1 MIVKGGSVGGGGLA
15 AHLKSDENERVD
27 LVSVDGLLSTDI
39 AGAIREMR
47 ALASGLT
54 AKGLFHFQISPGL
67 GEKWGPTEEARAVA
81 LLVEEYGLQ
90 GQPMKVVRHAK
101 DAQGVGRD
109 DHLHVVALRTRE
121 NGKVISDGFSRV
133 RNEKVSRVLEYELGH
148 RLIPGRHN
156 KAVLARLRAEG
167 RTDVVE
173 WMQQATQVARPEAAK
188 TFAEHQK
195 EKRTGIKK
203 ADVAT
208 ATLAAWRASDCGTA
222 FAAAMEAQG
231 LRIARGREGG
241 IMVVDAA
248 GGAHELT
255 RLLRAALKT
264 EGEKRSAADIRAEI
278 VARTADLDVNALPTV
293 AEASALAREGVGD
306 SAERPAAPV
315 GEPEVGV
322 VVMPESVLATITTEK
337 STFTETDLDKALK
350 GLGADKLA
358 RAAIKAAILDRRD
371 VLTLAVDQDG
381 ERRMTTLEMAV
392 VEARLLD
399 TAEAMAARSDLR
411 VDGTKVEAGLAAY
424 AASFRSETGHDL
436 LPDQAGGIRHI
447 TGGGDFVRIE
457 GVAGAGKSTLLS
469 GAARIWATDELR
481 VEGCALSGIAASKIA
496 ESGIPSDTI
505 AAKLLRWDRI
515 DAIRDLRQSGVFTD
529 ESRGHVLR
537 ALDGWVEAATKR
549 GDDTAPIQVMRS
561 QVEDANT
568 LKDLDRKTR
577 MWLGR
582 WSKRQIAQG
591 LDARTVLVI
600 DECGMVNHR
609 LLDRVM
615 AHAHRAGAKVV
626 AVGDSEQIQPIEAG
640 AAFRVLEKVAPAYR
654 LDTVV
659 RQSEA
664 WMRKATSDLASAVSE
679 RAIQAVQAYAEHGHV
694 HAGIRGVGDLPVI
707 ITEAA
712 EKLGRDL
719 TAADRRHIEAVAIY
733 MDARGEAGGLWR
745 EIDAAKGRVEDHPL
759 YGDFKAAKERRNG
772 AAKALAADLDGARP
786 WLARY
791 GADARGFAA
800 DVAYA
805 EGTHRVLAEELADQ
819 RAEAMG
825 LTDLVPDVR
834 LSLDLRGAARQALFA
849 DWRASVER
857 DGPEVSRLILCY
869 TRADRDHLNG
879 DARAAWREMGH
890 LSGPDISIKTEID
903 GEAGTMMVAVGD
915 RIMTLANDKGVGVQN
930 GTTGRVVNIA
940 TEPGKEPIIT
950 MATDDGRTVTIDTAT
965 YRALAHGYAATLHKS
980 QGVTVSRAW
989 LLHHRLIDRH
999 LAYVALSRHKS
1010 DVRVYAA
1017 ASDAPTI
1024 DALAR
1029 QIAKGRTKDAI
1040 SDYVGDARTLLRDPT
1055 AVQMPIRQAIGAVAT
1070 TVRDFGQR
1078 LRSGLAAPFRTTTQE
1093 LSHVHARSLRDQAAP
1108 RQLGPRQFGPDLA
1121 PARPDRLPVLS
1132 LGRVVDGTDRHLLLL
1147 PHDALYD
1154 AHAQRRDGDRDL
1166 RRAGPAGLSPTPDT
1180 DSHSAATPI
1189 LATKAITAGDPK
1201 MVDVKPIAD
1210 AKEKANAALAAIAS
1224 AHPDQQPKAVA
1235 MAIAELGGL
1244 PRAVADEVLRPT
1256 DYIGLIPEVDAYR
1269 VEYQAEREDLWMAH
1283 QALDAYAEHRTAAA
1297 GEWAVDAV
1305 SELDDQQMS
1314 DVLGEYPKD
1323 VVEEVTRLSQPEQS
1337 HADHNRPAI
1346 TYPAF
1351 DAAIQEYRE
1360 LSSVLARSDDQED
1373 LRGALAD
1380 AVRSICRSES
1390 NLRQLVPR
1398 HEADEI
1404 MTLASLRDEAYQAE
1418 LAQEAGAQEGVP
1430 ADEAKGDTK
1439 DKADRRSAHV
1449 GPSIF
1454 GRKNPYEQPGTIN
1467 PRHAPQERASIAG
1480 VAAPKL
1486 KTDQSASS
1494 TKAFAAAATAF
1505 ATLPKGASERA
1516 AAADALRGMA
1526 RTSDTLGQKLGKE
1539 QAEEVLHVARQ
1550 RDEQQ
1555 VAERSMAPAGEVPA
1569 RTTFENAEGWR
1580 EVMDAHPRIIKSV
1593 AEYGSHVD
1601 VHLTDGTTV
1610 RDTGMRLTAD
1620 AITPKVAEAMAL
1632 GAVEKGWTEVNLTGS
1647 KEEKETMAKA
1657 MVARG
1662 IKVSNPEMGRFIN
1675 GPECER
1681 ARALGAEREALDLA
1695 RQQPDLADP
1704 QLFQQAE
1711 RDYQRALVGGSTPD
1725 DQLQAMKADVMA
1737 RGEAVKEAGYSG
1749 GETWAQQAEHV
1760 DSVQAVAEHS
1770 AKA

>member
-1 MIVKGGSVGGGGLA
+1 MIVKGGSVGGATLG
-15 AHLKSDENERVD
+15 AHLRSDENERVT
-27 LVSVDGLLSTDI
+27 LVSIDGLLSTDI
-39 AGAIREMR
+39 AGAIQEMR

-67 GEKWGPTEEARAVA
+67 GETWGSEQEARAVA

-90 GQPMKVVRHAK
+90 GQPMQVVRHAK
-101 DAQGVGRD
+101 DAQGVGRV

-148 RLIPGRHN
+148 KLIPGRHN

-173 WMQQATQVARPEAAK
+173 WMQQATQVARPEAVK

-203 ADVAT
+203 AKVAA
-208 ATLAAWRASDCGTA
+208 ATLAAWRASDCGMA
-222 FAAAMEAQG
+222 FAAAMDAQG
-231 LRIARGREGG
+231 LRLAKGREGG

-255 RLLRAALKT
+255 RLLRAALKA
-264 EGEKRSAADIRAEI
+264 EGEKRTAADIRAEI
-278 VARTADLDVNALPTV
+278 AARTADLDVNALPTV
-293 AEASALAREGVGD
+293 EEASTLAREGAGD
-306 SAERPAAPV
+306 SAERPAVPG
-315 GEPEVGV
+315 GEPETGV
-322 VVMPESVLATITTEK
+322 VVTPESVMATITTEK
-337 STFTETDLDKALK
+337 ATFTETDLDKALR
-350 GLGADKLA
+350 GLATDKTA

-371 VLTLAVDQDG
+371 VLTLALDQDG
-381 ERRMTTLEMAV
+381 ERRMTTLDMAV

-411 VDGTKVEAGLAAY
+411 VDGAHVEAGLATY
-424 AASFRSETGHDL
+424 AAAFRAETGHDL

-469 GAARIWATDELR
+469 GAARIWAADELR
-481 VEGCALSGIAASKIA
+481 VEGCALSGIAASKVA

-515 DAIRDLRQSGVFTD
+515 EAIRDLNQTKVFND

-549 GDDTAPIQVMRS
+549 GDDTAPIQAMRS

-615 AHAHRAGAKVV
+615 AHAHRADAKVV
-626 AVGDSEQIQPIEAG
+626 AIGDSEQIQPIEAG
-640 AAFRVLEKVAPAYR
+640 AAFRVLETVAPAFR
-654 LDTVV
+654 LDNVV

-664 WMRKATSDLASAVSE
+664 WMRQATSDLASATSQ
-679 RAIQAVQAYAEHGHV
+679 RAIRAVRTYAEHGRLHV
-694 HAGIRGVGDLPVI
+694 GIRGVGDLPVI

-712 EKLGRDL
+712 QKLGRDL
-719 TAADRRHIEAVAIY
+719 SAADRRHIEAVTTY

-745 EIDAAKGRVEDHPL
+745 EIDAAKGSPEDHPL
-759 YGDFKAAKERRNG
+759 YGDFKAAQERRNG

-786 WLARY
+786 WLACY
-791 GADARGFAA
+791 GVDARGFAA

-834 LSLDLRGAARQALFA
+834 LFLDLRGAARQALFA

-857 DGPEVSRLILCY
+857 DGPEVSRIILAY
-869 TRADRDHLNG
+869 TRADVARLNA
-879 DARAAWREMGH
+879 DARAAMREMGH
-890 LSGPDISIKTEID
+890 LSGPDITIKTEID

-915 RIMTLANDKGVGVQN
+915 RIMTLANDKSVGVQN
-930 GTTGRVVNIA
+930 GTTGRVTGIS
-940 TEPGKEPIIT
+940 TEPGKEPVIT
-950 MATDDGRTVTIDTAT
+950 VATDDGRAVTIDTAS
-965 YRALAHGYAATLHKS
+965 YRALTLGLAATLHKS
-980 QGVTVSRAW
+980 QGVTVSQSW
-989 LLHHRLIDRH
+989 LLHHKLVDRH
-999 LAYVALSRHKS
+999 LFYVAASRHKQS
-1010 DVRVYAA
+1010 FKVYAA

-1040 SDYVGDARTLLRDPT
+1040 SDYVGDARALLRAPA
-1055 AVQMPIRQAIGAVAT
+1055 AVQMPIRQAIGAAAT
-1070 TVRDFGQR
+1070 AVRDFGQR
-1078 LRSGLAAPFRTTTQE
+1078 LRTGLVTAFRPPTTQE
-1093 LSHVHARSLRDQAAP
+1093 LSHVYTRSLRHQASP
-1108 RQLGPRQFGPDLA
+1108 RQRGPRQFGPDLA

-1166 RRAGPAGLSPTPDT
+1166 RRAGPAGLSPTSNT

-1189 LATKAITAGDPK
+1189 LATKATTVGEI
-1201 MVDVKPIAD
+1201 MSKP
-1210 AKEKANAALAAIAS
+1210 S
-1224 AHPDQQPKAVA
+1224 
-1235 MAIAELGGL
+1235 
-1244 PRAVADEVLRPT
+1244 
-1256 DYIGLIPEVDAYR
+1256 
-1269 VEYQAEREDLWMAH
+1269 
-1283 QALDAYAEHRTAAA
+1283 
-1297 GEWAVDAV
+1297 
-1305 SELDDQQMS
+1305 
-1314 DVLGEYPKD
+1314 
-1323 VVEEVTRLSQPEQS
+1323 
-1337 HADHNRPAI
+1337 I

-1351 DAAIQEYRE
+1351 DAAIQEYRKLTLVQE
-1360 LSSVLARSDDQED
+1360 RSDDQED

-1380 AVRSICRSES
+1380 SIRSICRTEN
-1390 NLRQLVPR
+1390 NLRELVPR

-1404 MTLASLRDEAYQAE
+1404 MTLAGLRDEAFQAE
-1418 LAQEAGAQEGVP
+1418 LAQGAGAQEGVP

-1439 DKADRRSAHV
+1439 EKADRRSAHV

-1454 GRKNPYEQPGTIN
+1454 GRKNPHEQLDTIY

-1480 VAAPKL
+1480 VAAPKV
-1486 KTDQSASS
+1486 KTEHSASS
-1494 TKAFAAAATAF
+1494 TKAFTAAAAAF
-1505 ATLPKGASERA
+1505 ATLPKDTPERA
-1516 AAADALRGMA
+1516 TAADALRGMA
-1526 RTSDTLGQKLGKE
+1526 RTSDTLDQKLGKE
-1539 QAEEVLHVARQ
+1539 RAEEVMELARQ

-1555 VAERSMAPAGEVPA
+1555 AAKLGMAPAGEVPA
-1569 RTTFENAEGWR
+1569 RSTFEEAEGWR
-1580 EVMDAHPRIIKSV
+1580 DVMDAHPKIIKSV

-1620 AITPKVAEAMAL
+1620 AITPKAAEAMAL

-1647 KEEKETMAKA
+1647 KEEKEVMAKA

-1662 IKVSNPEMGRFIN
+1662 IQVLNPEMQRFVN

-1681 ARALGAEREALDLA
+1681 ARTLGAEREALDLA

-1711 RDYQRALVGGSTPD
+1711 RDYQRALVGGTTPD
-1725 DQLQAMKADVMA
+1725 DQLLSMKADVMA
-1737 RGEAVKEAGYSG
+1737 RGEAIKDAGFSG
-1749 GETWAQQAEHV
+1749 GETWTQQAEHV
-1760 DSVQAVAEHS
+1760 DSVQAVAES
-1770 AKA
+1770 VATA